1 MIEYVPGNSVVHR
14 LNPLTKLVWLLSV
27 MVLALSFTHYVY
39 LLAVLAS
46 VILVALLGRVFGKLV
61 SFFKGLII
69 FSLVILLL
77 QILFNKSGPVVCYL
91 LPGQYLAVHQQ
102 ALQLGVAM
110 GFRMM
115 AIILSFLIFLSTTQY
130 KDITLTLTEKLKLP
144 YNYVFMFMTALRFVP
159 VFLNE
164 MKSVNQA
171 QAARGWTVDGN
182 NPLIKL
188 KAYKSV
194 AVPLVL
200 ISLLKAER
208 LAMAMETRGY
218 GSGRRTTYKKLQL
231 ERQDSLALTI
241 IVSLSLLVLCARF
254 RGYGIIQL

>member
-1 MIEYVPGNSVVHR
+1 MIEYVSGNSSVHR
-14 LNPLTKLVWLLSV
+14 LNPLSKLVWLLSV

-46 VILVALLGRVFGKLV
+46 VMLVALLGGVLNKLV
-61 SFFKGLII
+61 PVFKGLMI
-69 FSLVILLL
+69 FSLVMLLL

-102 ALQLGVAM
+102 AWQLGIAM
-110 GFRMM
+110 GLRMM
-115 AIILSFLIFLSTTQY
+115 AIILSFLIFLATTQY

-164 MKSVNQA
+164 MRLVNQA

-182 NPLIKL
+182 NLLIKL
-188 KAYKSV
+188 KAYAPV

-200 ISLLKAER
+200 LSLHKAER

-218 GSGRRTTYKKLQL
+218 GSGPRTTYKQMKL
-231 ERQDSLALTI
+231 ELTDKLVLI
-241 IVSLSLLVLCARF
+241 IILVLSILILCARF
-254 RGYGIIQL
+254 KGYGVI